1 MTSIIKVTP
10 FSGVHD
16 EKPPCYMLQVDE
28 FRFLLD
34 CGWTEDFSM
43 DVIENIKS
51 HIHQIDAVLL
61 SHPDH
66 LHLGALPYL
75 VGSCGLDCPIYAT
88 IPVYKMGQMFM
99 YDLYQSRHNCEEF
112 DTFTLDDVD
121 SAFDKIIQVKYSQS
135 LNLKGKGHGLTITAL
150 PAGHMVGG
158 TIWKIVK
165 DEEEIVYAL
174 DYNHKKERHLNGC
187 VLESM
192 SRPSLLITDAL
203 NAQYVQA
210 KRRLRD
216 EQLMNIILNTMR
228 KDGNVLIAVDT
239 AGRVVELSLLLDQ
252 LWRNQDSGLCAYNL
266 ALLNNVS
273 FNVVEFAK
281 SQVEWMSDKV
291 MKAFEDKRN
300 NPFHFKHLKLCHS
313 LKELSKVPEPKT
325 VLASVPDLECGYSR
339 QLFIQWSSNPKNS
352 VVLTSR
358 TSPGTLA
365 RTLIEDDE
373 FKSFKLRV
381 SKRVKLEGKEL
392 EAHRLK
398 EKEKE
403 KERKAAEAK
412 RRLES
417 ESSESS
423 DDEMEVDEAGRLKP
437 QHDIM
442 IGSETNKKGTN
453 FFKHAK
459 KSYPM
464 YPFHEKRIQWDEYGE
479 IINPEDYKMVE
490 VNPAEDDKEKAEEL
504 ADDTDDIAEEE
515 VDVPTKCIASE
526 VDIDVKCSLTYI
538 DFEGRSD
545 GESIKKLI
553 LQVKP
558 RQLVIVR
565 GSSAATQ
572 SLAEYYR
579 LQLSG
584 SKVFTPTISEVV
596 DATLESHIY
605 QVKLKDSLVSS
616 LEFQKAKDIELTWID
631 GQLDLESGGR
641 SLMQEEED
649 MEEDPTA
656 PGLETRKK
664 KMDERIATLDA
675 VMQEVTGH
683 SQVFINAPRFQDVKQ
698 VMTRNGI
705 LAEFTGGV
713 LVCNSNVAV
722 RRHESGRLCL
732 EGTLCDD
739 YFRVRDLLY
748 EQYAVI

>member
-1 MTSIIKVTP
+1 
-10 FSGVHD
+10 
-16 EKPPCYMLQVDE
+16 
-28 FRFLLD
+28 
-34 CGWTEDFSM
+34 
-43 DVIENIKS
+43 
-51 HIHQIDAVLL
+51 
-61 SHPDH
+61 
-66 LHLGALPYL
+66 
-75 VGSCGLDCPIYAT
+75 
-88 IPVYKMGQMFM
+88 
-99 YDLYQSRHNCEEF
+99 
-112 DTFTLDDVD
+112 
-121 SAFDKIIQVKYSQS
+121 
-135 LNLKGKGHGLTITAL
+135 
-150 PAGHMVGG
+150 
-158 TIWKIVK
+158 
-165 DEEEIVYAL
+165 
-174 DYNHKKERHLNGC
+174 
-187 VLESM
+187 
-192 SRPSLLITDAL
+192 
-203 NAQYVQA
+203 
-210 KRRLRD
+210 
-216 EQLMNIILNTMR
+216 
-228 KDGNVLIAVDT
+228 
-239 AGRVVELSLLLDQ
+239 
-252 LWRNQDSGLCAYNL
+252 
-266 ALLNNVS
+266 
-273 FNVVEFAK
+273 
-281 SQVEWMSDKV
+281 MSDKV